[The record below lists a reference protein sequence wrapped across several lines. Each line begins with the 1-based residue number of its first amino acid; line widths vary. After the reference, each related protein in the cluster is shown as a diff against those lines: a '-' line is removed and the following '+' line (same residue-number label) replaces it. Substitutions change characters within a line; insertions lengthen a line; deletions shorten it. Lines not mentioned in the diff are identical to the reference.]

1 MKKLMIAA
9 AIVCAAAFAQAAT
22 VDWGLEYDFLDA
34 GYSPIE
40 GTLTIIDQ
48 ATGNSY
54 AMDIVEGHASGTA
67 TITENGQV
75 DWNLL
80 ITNFDEGGQF
90 ERTEGFV
97 FVNPK
102 PGYAD
107 LEGSLGSYADETWV
121 TLSNDGALDL
131 FAPAADQGYTSV
143 PEPTSGLLLLLGVA
157 GLALRRR
164 RA

>member
-22 VDWGLEYDFLDA
+22 VNWDVNFDFLDA

-48 ATGNSY
+48 ATGNNY
-54 AMDIVEGHASGTA
+54 AIDLVDGNASGTA
-67 TITENGQV
+67 TITEGGKV

-90 ERTEGFV
+90 ERTEGFT
-97 FVNPK
+97 FVNPY
-102 PGYAD
+102 PGAPD
-107 LEGSLGSYADETWV
+107 LESSLAAYGNDTWAV
-121 TLSNDGALDL
+121 LSNDYTLDL
-131 FAPAADQGYTSV
+131 FASAADQNFTAV

-157 GLALRRR
+157 GLALKRK